1 MCGGNPPG
9 ASHAEI
15 QRTRTETVFLR
26 QAEQQETRTAQTQAI
41 QQETAQATQTAAPP
55 LTVFARTA
63 QQEAQKSGCARRS
76 AEKQLQKNREES
88 KKRAKK
94 YEKSRNP
101 EQLLETYL
109 REQEESLG
117 TFQIEQEGGEE
128 LNELTQAGLSLE
140 YQAMKQVKDP
150 VKARDFFDKIRYF
163 QNCIRLTQKSILQ
176 ASVRRYVLMPRLQAE
191 GRLNEDECA
200 AICAHHQK
208 SMGSLTTLR
217 GYVEELKTGLKSL
230 LPEGEQLNEASGEE
244 LAQYESQILQRAVQR
259 AGRTEREKPDGEI
272 IGEKRARVQ
281 IFAERNT
288 ALPKTLVNYD
298 RRRRAFEQ
306 ATPSIKTQGRMARL
320 APLDGSLGVYSQADY
335 NLFRQADREQALGA
349 YIDKLIASN
358 ETRFNSMSPTS
369 AKKELA
375 GDKLNRLKKYRDQ
388 MAAMPPAEAEAAIAE
403 YMSYL
408 SSSCAWSRRLPAR
421 VVDLILKSDDHRI
434 KTQFETGTSEAALS
448 LGSREDMAREDFGA
462 DITSLQ
468 DSEHENYG
476 YLSNR
481 DLDLEAANDGMDSY
495 GTVMISFKKSVIAN
509 RTTLALGDTLKMQ
522 QEGCIPCRAAQPDAC
537 VADRYRY
544 PTILAAALAHRDRM
558 KADEQAKVPDI
569 NDELFKMGIEGLSYA
584 ELQFHGELKIDSEY
598 VDQVLMI
605 RRKFADEP
613 DRQKEEDDRIA
624 AIEKKLKDMGITN
637 VVIRE
642 KEAGVGAARTV

>member
-281 IFAERNT
+281 AIPPCRKRSSTTIGAGGPLSRRPLPSKRRAEWRDWLLLT
-288 ALPKTLVNYD
+288 ALWACTARPITTCSG
-298 RRRRAFEQ
+298 RRTASRRWE
-306 ATPSIKTQGRMARL
+306 
-320 APLDGSLGVYSQADY
+320 
-335 NLFRQADREQALGA
+335 
-349 YIDKLIASN
+349 LIL
-358 ETRFNSMSPTS
+358 T
-369 AKKELA
+369 
-375 GDKLNRLKKYRDQ
+375 
-388 MAAMPPAEAEAAIAE
+388 
-403 YMSYL
+403 
-408 SSSCAWSRRLPAR
+408 SSSLRTKR
-421 VVDLILKSDDHRI
+421 
-434 KTQFETGTSEAALS
+434 
-448 LGSREDMAREDFGA
+448 GS
-462 DITSLQ
+462 T
-468 DSEHENYG
+468 
-476 YLSNR
+476 
-481 DLDLEAANDGMDSY
+481 
-495 GTVMISFKKSVIAN
+495 
-509 RTTLALGDTLKMQ
+509 
-522 QEGCIPCRAAQPDAC
+522 P
-537 VADRYRY
+537 
-544 PTILAAALAHRDRM
+544 
-558 KADEQAKVPDI
+558 
-569 NDELFKMGIEGLSYA
+569 
-584 ELQFHGELKIDSEY
+584 
-598 VDQVLMI
+598 
-605 RRKFADEP
+605 
-613 DRQKEEDDRIA
+613 
-624 AIEKKLKDMGITN
+624 
-637 VVIRE
+637 
-642 KEAGVGAARTV
+642 